1 LDLCFDLLI
10 LSSKHLLS
18 YYQIKI
24 SKLKLIQS
32 HLELHN
38 LLCHCH
44 NQFIFKINLL
54 KFLLLILI
62 TQSSLFYFLILVSQL
77 LLPYSPYLLAWNFP
91 LSKLK
96 AIDVHLKL
104 LLFCLNLK
112 FLSDAELP
120 SKVLRLKHRQLHSQH
135 LLESLP

>member
-38 LLCHCH
+38 LLFHCH
-44 NQFIFKINLL
+44 NQFIFKINPL
-54 KFLLLILI
+54 KFLLLILT

-77 LLPYSPYLLAWNFP
+77 LPPYLPYLLAWNFP

>member
-1 LDLCFDLLI
+1 MDLCFDLLI

-38 LLCHCH
+38 LLFHCH

-54 KFLLLILI
+54 KFLLLILT

-77 LLPYSPYLLAWNFP
+77 LLPYSPYPLAWNFP